1 MLTYRQDGEK
11 WRVKMK
17 KWYNVELNKSEWA
30 LIRPILKSLDC
41 TYEVSGVD
49 ATSGVHIEIY
59 CTPDVASAINAEID
73 NL

>member
-41 TYEVSGVD
+41 TIEVSGID
-49 ATSGVHIEIY
+49 AEWVHVEIY
-59 CTPDVASAINAEID
+59 CTPDVAEAINAE
-73 NL
+73 L